1 MADQKTG
8 TDNVTYN
15 LTSVLYH
22 TLQQA
27 ETIDRFIRD
36 AQSTGDHEV
45 VGFFREIQQEDRRR
59 GDRAKA
65 LLRKCIEGG
74 RDEAR

>member
-8 TDNVTYN
+8 TDNTTYN

-22 TLQQA
+22 TLQEA
-27 ETIDRFIRD
+27 ETIDKFIRD
-36 AQSTGDHEV
+36 AQSSGDQEI
-45 VGFFREIQQEDRRR
+45 VGFFRDLQEEDRRR
-59 GDRAKA
+59 GERAKA
-65 LLRKCIEGG
+65 LLRKCMEGG